1 MQRALD
7 AVMVHA
13 YEAMGEFFHKVF
25 NTTVENFL
33 APIFFRAELDE
44 AVLPLRD

>member
-13 YEAMGEFFHKVF
+13 YEAMDEFFHKVF
-25 NTTVENFL
+25 NTTVENFFM
-33 APIFFRAELDE
+33 AEIFSSEQIG
-44 AVLPLRD
+44 